1 MADTTPTK
9 SDLLSGDIDFVKDLE
24 RQSNTEIK
32 KLRAHE
38 RFDREVTVIVQHA
51 NSSEMLKFKMKGKTR
66 DISGGGCGAVFPI
79 PVTVGDFFR
88 IALEGE
94 GLDIPLTFARCMRCQ
109 LVRED
114 AYEVGFQF
122 LGDLE
127 LPDLSSA
134 SDLLA

>member
-1 MADTTPTK
+1 MADTTPTR
-9 SDLLSGDIDFVKDLE
+9 SDLLSGDLDFVKELE

-38 RFDREVTVIVQHA
+38 RYDREVTVVVQHA

-66 DISGGGCGAVFPI
+66 DISSGGCGAVFPI
-79 PVTVGDFFR
+79 PITVGDFFR
-88 IALEGE
+88 IALESTD
-94 GLDIPLTFARCMRCQ
+94 LDIPLTFARCMRCR
-109 LVRED
+109 LIRED

-122 LGDLE
+122 LGDVD
-127 LPDLSSA
+127 LPNLASE